1 MKILGIL
8 YMAKQKIKR
17 KYVFIG
23 DTDSINIELIVK
35 SFNYL
40 IKKVNYIIIC
50 NKFDIINNKLFI
62 RKNLKINEI
71 FDPINFSDF
80 KKNCLNIYNVEN
92 QFNKKYLNLL
102 NQIKISNSLSNSTKN
117 DLITMPINKSIFKRN
132 MRFTGMTEYL
142 GKLNKKQTSML
153 MYGDKFSTIP
163 ITTHINPKNIH
174 KHINSNYINS
184 FLKNIFKNLKNRVD
198 IKFNEIK
205 FLCYNPHCG
214 EEGLLG
220 LEDIKIKKIISKFR
234 KIKGLY
240 SADSAF
246 VSIKKNSLFIS
257 TYHDQALIP
266 FKIINK
272 ESFNLTLGL
281 DYRRLSPS
289 HGTAKDI
296 KHRYIAD
303 KTSYLKCLLF

>member
-8 YMAKQKIKR
+8 YMAKQKIKK

-40 IKKVNYIIIC
+40 INKVNYIIIC
-50 NKFDIINNKLFI
+50 NKFDIINNKLLI

-92 QFNKKYLNLL
+92 QFKKKYLNLI

-117 DLITMPINKSIFKRN
+117 DLITMPINKTIFKRN

-174 KHINSNYINS
+174 KHINSNYINN

-205 FLCYNPHCG
+205 FYVTIHIARRRTSWLK
-214 EEGLLG
+214 
-220 LEDIKIKKIISKFR
+220 DIKIKKIISKFR

-246 VSIKKNSLFIS
+246 ISIKKIHFL
-257 TYHDQALIP
+257 YLLIM
-266 FKIINK
+266 
-272 ESFNLTLGL
+272 
-281 DYRRLSPS
+281 
-289 HGTAKDI
+289 I
-296 KHRYIAD
+296 K
-303 KTSYLKCLLF
+303 L